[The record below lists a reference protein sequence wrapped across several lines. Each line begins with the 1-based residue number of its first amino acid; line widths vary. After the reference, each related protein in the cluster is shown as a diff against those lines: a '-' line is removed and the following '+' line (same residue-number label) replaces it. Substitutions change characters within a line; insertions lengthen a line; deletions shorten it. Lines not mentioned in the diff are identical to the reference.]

1 MAADS
6 VYPTDIS
13 YLSEISDDAAVQE
26 ISDWLVGQGLLT
38 ADFDPMFAGF
48 CERLV
53 AAGIPLWRAQISMR
67 RSEERRVGKECR
79 SRWSP
84 YH

>member
-1 MAADS
+1 MA
-6 VYPTDIS
+6 T
-13 YLSEISDDAAVQE
+13 
-26 ISDWLVGQGLLT
+26 LVK
-38 ADFDPMFAGF
+38 
-48 CERLV
+48 
-53 AAGIPLWRAQISMR
+53 AGIPLADALGALVEQVTNVRFKAPLSEVRSAVNEGSSFGDALAR